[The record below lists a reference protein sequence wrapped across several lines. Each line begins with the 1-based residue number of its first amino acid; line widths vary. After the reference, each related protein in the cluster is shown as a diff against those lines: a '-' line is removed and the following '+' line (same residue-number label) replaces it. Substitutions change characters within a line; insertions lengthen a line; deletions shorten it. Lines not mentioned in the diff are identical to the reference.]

1 MVKEAIAMEKELCS
15 CAPEEECREV
25 FAEVSLFEANMTG
38 SEENGD
44 CSCFSCDGNP
54 CIKLA
59 I

>member
-1 MVKEAIAMEKELCS
+1 MERELRN
-15 CAPEEECREV
+15 CAPDEEEERREV
-25 FAEVSLFEANMTG
+25 FAEVSLFGANMAG